1 VDSQDVGFS
10 GLKLG
15 QWGANGDKGDPQ
27 KGLAKKA
34 LNNLRVK
41 LLEGGIPT
49 EPASLCSGSPEE
61 G

>member
-1 VDSQDVGFS
+1 VGFS